1 MRSGYLRNSGVDL
14 FKIFEFS
21 IPEFSPPEFGTPES
35 RSLISGITDKTYRVS
50 GSYPRRILSKNSLLF
65 LVALSLPSRN
75 SVASS
80 SSIG

>member
-1 MRSGYLRNSGVDL
+1 MRSRYLRNSGVDL
-14 FKIFEFS
+14 SKIFEFG
-21 IPEFSPPEFGTPES
+21 IPEPRFRFRES
-35 RSLISGITDKTYRVS
+35 RMRLIASAGLI
-50 GSYPRRILSKNSLLF
+50 YPRRMLSKNSLLF

>member
-1 MRSGYLRNSGVDL
+1 MRSGYLRISGVDL
-14 FKIFEFS
+14 SKIFEFG
-21 IPEFSPPEFGTPES
+21 IPESSFP
-35 RSLISGITDKTYRVS
+35 ISGITDETYRVS
-50 GSYPRRILSKNSLLF
+50 GSYPRRMLSKNSLLF